1 MALTNKELFAIK
13 GGAFTFSAT
22 YFNAISRFMTT
33 IIKLGQLAGSSLR
46 RAITRSYCQ
55 FFLDLWGNLVIFC

>member
-46 RAITRSYCQ
+46 RAITRSYC
-55 FFLDLWGNLVIFC
+55 